1 MIRRGIATQ
10 TLWGVCVYRAAR
22 AEKFIVQFDAVR
34 PLSDCYPRL
43 IIRRS
48 AQALMHV
55 PRALLQVGWHDRE
68 AAKIGLR
75 KVTRLL
81 EKADLGM

>member
-1 MIRRGIATQ
+1 MQI
-10 TLWGVCVYRAAR
+10 LWGACAYRAAK
-22 AEKFIVQFDAVR
+22 AESFIVQFDLLR
-34 PLSDCYPRL
+34 PLSYCNRRL
-43 IIRRS
+43 IIRRL
-48 AQALMHV
+48 ARALMHV

-68 AAKIGLR
+68 AAKIELR